1 MCSHILKFLNENPQN
16 VCVITCN
23 DGRSVSAV
31 AACTLLLYCKAI
43 DNVDL
48 CLSFFENKRGDQLNL
63 TTNQYKYLSDTHRLL
78 LASRGE
84 IMPPLPLTP
93 NECIL
98 LSIALVVATQAK
110 GTVLFHQKM
119 FESRLFFTDKLIDM
133 GAQIVLCDPHRA
145 VVVGLDK
152 QSPLKGNTMSSPDIR
167 AGLAL
172 LIAAL
177 SAQGKSIIQNG
188 EQIDRGYERIDER
201 LRALGAEIKRL

>member
-1 MCSHILKFLNENPQN
+1 MVDLGANLASNRAPPISLMCKMCAHILKFLNENPQN

-31 AACTLLLYCKAI
+31 AACTLLMYCKAI

-98 LSIALVVATQAK
+98 LSIALVGVP
-110 GTVLFHQKM
+110 M
-119 FESRLFFTDKLIDM
+119 FNRMKNGCTPFVEIYTKDKKIFTNLQDYD
-133 GAQIVLCDPHRA
+133 
-145 VVVGLDK
+145 
-152 QSPLKGNTMSSPDIR
+152 S
-167 AGLAL
+167 
-172 LIAAL
+172 
-177 SAQGKSIIQNG
+177 
-188 EQIDRGYERIDER
+188 
-201 LRALGAEIKRL
+201 LR